1 MLEELRRSDF
11 MQLVESPGKGLVM
24 GVLNVTP
31 DSFSDG
37 GRFDSLPCA
46 EKHAVKMVDEGAD
59 ILDIGGESTRP
70 GADPVSADEELA
82 RVIPV
87 VEKLC
92 GQFELP
98 ISIDTSKAVVMRE
111 AVAAGASMINDVRAL
126 RGNGALAVAMELEV
140 PICLMHMLG
149 EPQTMQQ
156 APVYEDLIEDILS
169 FFCQRVEACSGAGVK
184 KENIILDPGFGFGK
198 TLEHNL
204 QLLRNLDKFVGMGF
218 PVLVGM
224 SRKSIIGQVLDRPVE
239 DRVHGGL
246 ALALLARQRGASIFR
261 THDVAATVDALKILE
276 AV

>member
-1 MLEELRRSDF
+1 VLQEFHRTDF
-11 MQLVESPGKGLVM
+11 MRLVDRPGKGLVM

-37 GRFDSLPCA
+37 GRFDSLPRA
-46 EKHAVKMVDEGAD
+46 VKHAVRMVDEGAD

-70 GADPVSADEELA
+70 GAEPVSADEELA

-92 GQFELP
+92 EQFELP

-126 RGNGALAVAMELEV
+126 RGDGALAAAAELRV

-156 APVYEDLIEDILS
+156 APAYEDVIANISS
-169 FFCQRVEACSGAGVK
+169 FLYQRVEVCTGAGIEK
-184 KENIILDPGFGFGK
+184 KNIILDPGFGFGK

-224 SRKSIIGQVLDRPVE
+224 SRKSIIGQLLDRPVE

-246 ALALLARQRGASIFR
+246 ALALLARQQGASIFR
-261 THDVAATVDALKILE
+261 THDVAPTVDALKILE